1 MLKWQHLKLFLL
13 ILFAFSRLYIWI
25 FKPPEFSEI
34 IYSYM
39 PYAHLWDSGVRP
51 YLDQWYEYPPATV
64 PLFYIPHLIDKTT
77 HGTLWHF
84 NYSNAYRGILLL
96 VDIGVFWLIWRTL
109 DKTKVKPAVFA
120 GGILYYIF
128 ITSKANHFIYDTMD
142 LTFAA
147 AITLGVAAPVIW
159 KNRFN
164 TFVSWVGFF
173 LATALKYINAPL
185 APLYALLELP
195 PLRLESLKKKPLDL
209 GHFGYELVEY
219 IAHAWQV
226 RGVKVL
232 ISVIAAAIV
241 IWAAPLILY
250 RSSLQ
255 VSFVYHQIRGLQIDS
270 TPAIVVRTLNAFTKS
285 EQVIEVYKNYEIS
298 GPLSS
303 QALSITN
310 LIFPVALGIFLLY
323 SFSLIWQSRLETHT
337 THLLR
342 IWLTLGFIFVFMLSA
357 KVLSRPFLLW
367 HIPLLALFPFK
378 SLRQQLWFTVPSLLI
393 IVTTLSK
400 APNWEI
406 GIFPLPLL
414 VGWVRVIGF
423 VFLLVVWWRYSRQL
437 VQSSKTASS

>member
-1 MLKWQHLKLFLL
+1 MSKWQWFKVALL
-13 ILFAFSRLYIWI
+13 SFFVLSRLYIWV

-77 HGTLWHF
+77 HGTPWHF

-96 VDIGVFWLIWRTL
+96 VDIAVFWLIWQTL
-109 DKTKVKPAVFA
+109 SKSKVKPAVFA
-120 GGILYYIF
+120 GGILYYIL

-147 AITLGVAAPVIW
+147 AITLGVAAPIIW
-159 KNRFN
+159 QNRFT
-164 TFVSWVGFF
+164 TFASWIGFF

-195 PLRLESLKKKPLDL
+195 PLSLPSLKTKPLNL

-219 IAHAWQV
+219 FHQAWKS
-226 RGVKVL
+226 RGLKVM
-232 ISVIAAAIV
+232 ISVVAAAIV
-241 IWAAPLILY
+241 VWAAPLALY

-270 TPAIVVRTLNAFTKS
+270 TPAIVVRTINAFTKS

-298 GPLSS
+298 GPLSA
-303 QALSITN
+303 QALNITN
-310 LIFPVALGIFLLY
+310 VIFPLSLALFLLY
-323 SFSLIWQSRLETHT
+323 SLYLIWQSRLATDRTE
-337 THLLR
+337 LLR
-342 IWLTLGFIFVFMLSA
+342 IWLTLGFVFIFMLSA

-378 SLRQQLWFTVPSLLI
+378 TLKQQLWFTIPSLVI

-400 APNWEI
+400 VPNWEI

-414 VGWVRVIGF
+414 VGWVRVLGF
-423 VFLLVVWWRYSRQL
+423 VLLLGLWWQYSRQL
-437 VQSSKTASS
+437 VSSKAH